1 MEAYTDSLRTLGRR
15 LNAELLLN
23 DTEADNSMRHA
34 QTIGDAVGRMAGMIN
49 NLLVYFRLDS
59 GKESPSGCSRR
70 LFLPPSSYC
79 SFLTSPSI
87 VK

>member
-59 GKESPSGCSRR
+59 GKEIHGDHLCCHHPAVP
-70 LFLPPSSYC
+70 FLSHHP
-79 SFLTSPSI
+79 
-87 VK
+87 